1 MLKDH
6 DRKQLWE
13 QEPDEFNLPLM
24 EHLIW
29 YNTEKVHRGIG
40 KKAPLRYYLDKFI
53 TDPEKFNM
61 HWMLTNIIVIECTKP
76 ETICAQCRLFKS
88 G

>member
-24 EHLIW
+24 EYLIW
-29 YNTEKVHRGIG
+29 HNTEKVHRGIG
-40 KKAPLRYYLDKFI
+40 KKAPLLYYLDKLI
-53 TDPEKFNM
+53 TDLEKSNM
-61 HWMLTNIIVIECTKP
+61 YWTLLGCI
-76 ETICAQCRLFKS
+76 RLH
-88 G
+88 